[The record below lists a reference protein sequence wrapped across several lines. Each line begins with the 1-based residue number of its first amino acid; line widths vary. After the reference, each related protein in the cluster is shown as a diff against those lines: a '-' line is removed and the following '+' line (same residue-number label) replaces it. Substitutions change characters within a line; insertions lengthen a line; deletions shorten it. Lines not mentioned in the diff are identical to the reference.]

1 MRGCRA
7 AAKVLVSK
15 QRSVSCRWMQGQEL
29 ALDPTHD
36 RRLARL
42 HAVVV
47 GLHWHLLAR
56 LACMNGK
63 REA

>member
-1 MRGCRA
+1 
-7 AAKVLVSK
+7 
-15 QRSVSCRWMQGQEL
+15 MQGQEL